1 MRALLLVNPK
11 ATSTNH
17 RTRDVLIRALG
28 AAVDLSV
35 EETGYRGHAAILSA
49 TAHAKGFDAVAVL
62 GGDGTINEAVNGLL
76 NGHNG
81 FHQQETRATARRRE
95 PRDRRGAQD
104 RSGTPGGQESTGAH
118 QAGNGHG
125 ARDRPALIVIPGG
138 SANVF
143 ARALGLP
150 NDPVEATGAVLEAL
164 RAGRRRTISLGQAVW
179 HDEVLPATLERAVT
193 PGTTPETAVTPGI
206 ALGTTGTSGSASENA
221 ATLGTGATAGTGA
234 VPSPATSGAASS
246 YAEDGAALGTA
257 MSASLHGS
265 RYFTF
270 CAGLGYDAEVVRA
283 VEGMRSAGYKAS
295 PRLYVNT
302 AIRHFFMTDR
312 RHPAM
317 RLERPHQM
325 EEKNIFMA
333 IVSNTAPWTYI
344 GSRPV
349 NPTPWA
355 GFETG
360 LDLIGLQRMGLPS
373 VLRLI
378 RQILGERVGLPAGK
392 HLVHAHDEAEL
403 TLCASRPVAFQLD
416 GDYLGEH
423 ERVLFRSI
431 PNALQVLV

>member
-35 EETGYRGHAAILSA
+35 EETGYRGHAAVLSS

-62 GGDGTINEAVNGLL
+62 GGDGTINETVNGLL
-76 NGHNG
+76 N
-81 FHQQETRATARRRE
+81 
-95 PRDRRGAQD
+95 AQD
-104 RSGTPGGQESTGAH
+104 
-118 QAGNGHG
+118 GHD
-125 ARDRPALIVIPGG
+125 ATDRPALIVIPGG

-164 RAGRRRTISLGQAVW
+164 REGRSRTIGLGQAVW
-179 HDEVLPATLERAVT
+179 RDQVSRAV
-193 PGTTPETAVTPGI
+193 PEGSRAKPETSRAKPE
-206 ALGTTGTSGSASENA
+206 TSRAK
-221 ATLGTGATAGTGA
+221 TGA
-234 VPSPATSGAASS
+234 SGAELEVSS
-246 YAEDGAALGTA
+246 VEPGAEANAD
-257 MSASLHGS
+257 LHGS

-283 VEGMRSAGYKAS
+283 VEGLRSAGYKAS
-295 PRLYVNT
+295 PKLYVNT
-302 AIRHFFMTDR
+302 AVRHFFMTDR
-312 RHPAM
+312 RHPAL
-317 RLERPHQM
+317 RLSRPRQADH
-325 EEKNIFMA
+325 EGIFMA
-333 IVSNTAPWTYI
+333 IVSNTAPWTYV

-360 LDLIGLQRMGLPS
+360 LDLIGLQKMGLPAF
-373 VLRLI
+373 LGLI
-378 RQILGERVGLPAGK
+378 RQIIGERAGLPAGK
-392 HLVHAHDEAEL
+392 HLVHAHDEGEL
-403 TLCASRPVAFQLD
+403 TLSASRPVAFQLD

-423 ERVLFRSI
+423 EQVLFRSI
-431 PNALQVLV
+431 PDALQVLV